1 MPNEMTAEEA
11 AKLLENMAKDR
22 EWLAIDSIK
31 CRVLRYA
38 ASALRRVASGELAPV
53 VHAHWKKADGWPGP
67 AECSNCGADAPCD
80 ENGNERLTKR
90 CPDCGALMGG
100 KDGATDA

>member
-11 AKLLENMAKDR
+11 AEKLEDLENAGLAKEYLDAVH
-22 EWLAIDSIK
+22 L
-31 CRVLRYA
+31 A
-38 ASALRRVASGELAPV
+38 ASALRRVASEKLAPV

-90 CPDCGALMGG
+90 CPGCGALMG
-100 KDGATDA
+100 KDDSHEK